1 MNKQLITMML
11 FLSVIVS
18 MPVSAGSIE
27 TAMMDWQIKQLFQP
41 GKYRDSQEKQG
52 RVFIY
57 AGLKS
62 SDVMRALDEHFD
74 RMQSMMFT
82 GTVVT
87 DDSGAPLRDP
97 ETGGLVVEEDGC

>member
-1 MNKQLITMML
+1 MNKLGLTLMVFL
-11 FLSVIVS
+11 FVAVS
-18 MPVSAGSIE
+18 SSVSAGSIE
-27 TAMMDWQIKQLFQP
+27 NAMMDWQVKQLFQP
-41 GKYRDSQEKQG
+41 GKYRDSLEKQG

-74 RMQSMMFT
+74 RIQSMMFT
-82 GTVVT
+82 GMVMT
-87 DDSGAPLRDP
+87 DDSGTPLRDP

>member
-1 MNKQLITMML
+1 MNKQLFTIVLLL
-11 FLSVIVS
+11 FVAVS

-41 GKYRDSQEKQG
+41 GKYRDSLEKQG

-62 SDVMRALDEHFD
+62 SDVMRVLDEHFD
-74 RMQSMMFT
+74 RIQSMMFT

-87 DDSGAPLRDP
+87 DDAGTPLRDP
-97 ETGGLVVEEDGC
+97 KTGNVVVEEDGC

>member
-1 MNKQLITMML
+1 MNKYSLTMTVLL
-11 FLSVIVS
+11 FAAVS

-41 GKYRDSQEKQG
+41 GKYRDSLEKQG

-57 AGLKS
+57 AGMKS
-62 SDVMRALDEHFD
+62 SMVMKALDEHFD
-74 RMQSMMFT
+74 RIQSMMFT

-87 DDSGAPLRDP
+87 DKKGTPLRDQ
-97 ETGGLVVEEDGC
+97 ETGKLVVEDDGC

>member
-1 MNKQLITMML
+1 MNKYSLTMTVLL
-11 FLSVIVS
+11 FAAVS

-41 GKYRDSQEKQG
+41 GKYRDSLEKQG

-57 AGLKS
+57 AGMKS
-62 SDVMRALDEHFD
+62 SMVMKALDEHFD
-74 RMQSMMFT
+74 RIQSMMFT

-87 DDSGAPLRDP
+87 DKKGTPLRDQ
-97 ETGGLVVEEDGC
+97 ETGRLVVEDDGC

>member
-1 MNKQLITMML
+1 MNKYRLTMTVLL
-11 FLSVIVS
+11 FAAVS
-18 MPVSAGSIE
+18 IPVSAGSIE
-27 TAMMDWQIKQLFQP
+27 TAMMDWQIKQLFEP
-41 GKYRDSQEKQG
+41 GKYRDSLEKQG

-74 RMQSMMFT
+74 RIQSMMFT

-87 DDSGAPLRDP
+87 DKTGSPVRDP
-97 ETGGLVVEEDGC
+97 KTGNVVVEEDGC

>member
-1 MNKQLITMML
+1 MNKYSLTMTVLLLVAMN
-11 FLSVIVS
+11 S
-18 MPVSAGSIE
+18 PVSAGSIE

-41 GKYRDSQEKQG
+41 GNYRDSQEKQG

-62 SDVMRALDEHFD
+62 SDVMRAMDEHFD
-74 RMQSMMFT
+74 RIQSMMFT

-87 DDSGAPLRDP
+87 DNKGNPVRDP
-97 ETGGLVVEEDGC
+97 ETGGVIVEEDGC

>member
-1 MNKQLITMML
+1 MNKYSLTMTVLL
-11 FLSVIVS
+11 FAAVS

-41 GKYRDSQEKQG
+41 GKYRDSLEKQG

-57 AGLKS
+57 AGMKS
-62 SDVMRALDEHFD
+62 SMVMKALDEHFD
-74 RMQSMMFT
+74 RIQSMMFT

-87 DDSGAPLRDP
+87 DDVGTPLRDP
-97 ETGGLVVEEDGC
+97 KTGNVVVEEDGC